1 MAKYILLVL
10 ISTFSLYATPMETI
24 QEEEIFVGDTV
35 HYQIELSESIESDLQ
50 MEEGDFY
57 EDSTMP
63 SFKIFNIKKENS
75 KLSASILFYKPGNF
89 ILPISWK
96 ENGEEKK
103 STKSIKVKSQLL
115 GSETDIEDSEPPVNF
130 SGPYLFRFLLVLL
143 ITVINLYLLYAL
155 YLYWKSK
162 PKVVDALWE
171 KQPVL
176 EETTKRL
183 HVIETYIE
191 SESIYEKELA
201 FKISEYA
208 KEVYSKRLEKNL
220 LGNTDSEFLAE
231 LFDKTHIDES
241 ILRKLR
247 VYFRNTKYDNNQTK
261 LKKEE
266 ALSVWEKI
274 KKDMEL

>member
-1 MAKYILLVL
+1 
-10 ISTFSLYATPMETI
+10 METI

-75 KLSASILFYKPGNF
+75 KLSATILFYKPGNF

>member
-10 ISTFSLYATPMETI
+10 ISTFSLYATPKETI

-35 HYQIELSESIESDLQ
+35 HYQIELSEGIENDLQ

-63 SFKIFNIKKENS
+63 SFKIFNIKKDKI
-75 KLSASILFYKPGNF
+75 KLSAIILFYKPGNF

-103 STKSIKVKSQLL
+103 STKQIKVKSQLL
-115 GSETDIEDSEPPVNF
+115 GSEKDIEDSEPPISF
-130 SGPYLFRFLLVLL
+130 SGPYLFRLFLVLL

-176 EETTKRL
+176 EETIKRL
-183 HVIETYIE
+183 HVIETYLE

-231 LFDKTHIDES
+231 LFDRTHIEES
-241 ILRKLR
+241 ILRNLR